1 MSFSDLWGPL
11 NSPTEPSD
19 SPSAFLPIAIAT
31 LFVVEAVVILEF
43 WFWCTT
49 SSDLF
54 AKFGIPIV
62 LLFPGL
68 VSFGTIKRVRR
79 VVRDGDLSPSLGG
92 RIEYALS
99 TILFTTYV
107 AILLLTTVAFR

>member
-43 WFWCTT
+43 WFWRTT

-62 LLFPGL
+62 LLFPG
-68 VSFGTIKRVRR
+68 VISFGTIRR
-79 VVRDGDLSPSLGG
+79 IRRLARDGDVGPSLAG
-92 RIEYALS
+92 RIEYAIGA
-99 TILFTTYV
+99 ILFSTYM
-107 AILLLTTVAFR
+107 AMFLLTTVFFH

>member
-1 MSFSDLWGPL
+1 MSFNDLWGPL
-11 NSPTEPSD
+11 NSPSELSD
-19 SPSAFLPIAIAT
+19 SSSAYLPLA
-31 LFVVEAVVILEF
+31 FVSLLLAEAAVIVEF
-43 WFWCTT
+43 WFGHAT